1 MSAPAKVAF
10 VDRDGTLVEEP
21 PDQQVDRL
29 DKIRLMPGVI
39 PALLELQRAGFEL
52 VMVTNQD
59 GLGTPSMPEADF
71 RASHD
76 FLVELFESQ
85 GVHFSQ
91 VFICPHFATDGCE
104 CRKPKLGL
112 LTDWLASHPLDRA
125 ASVVIG
131 DRDTDL
137 EFARNLGIA
146 GVRVRRDGPPQE
158 SWAAVARSLTRPERR
173 AQVSRRTRETQ
184 VNVTVDLGQE
194 GPIEILSGLGFFD
207 HMLEQIARHGGFALQ
222 LSARGDLH
230 IDEHHTVEDCGLT
243 LGQALRQALGDKRG
257 IGRYG
262 FVLPM
267 DEAEAH
273 IALDLSGRPYFVF
286 EGRFSRERVGELPTE
301 LVPHFFRSLSESLG
315 AAIHISVHG
324 ENTHHMVEACF
335 KGVGR
340 ALRQAIRLEGN
351 ELPSSKGVL

>member
-1 MSAPAKVAF
+1 MSPLLKIAF

-21 PDQQVDRL
+21 PDEQVDRI
-29 DKIRLMPGVI
+29 DKIRLMPGVV
-39 PALLELQRAGFEL
+39 PALLELQRAGFDL

-59 GLGTPSMPEADF
+59 GLGTPSLPEADF
-71 RASHD
+71 RVAQD
-76 FLVELFESQ
+76 FLVELLSSQ
-85 GVHFSQ
+85 GVRFRE
-91 VFICPHFATDGCE
+91 VFICPHFARDGCE
-104 CRKPKLGL
+104 CRKPKLGM
-112 LTDWLASHPLDRA
+112 LTDWLARNALDRA
-125 ASVVIG
+125 ASVMIG

-137 EFARNLGIA
+137 EFARNLGVL
-146 GVRVRRDGPPQE
+146 GLRVRKAGTNAE
-158 SWAAVARSLTRPERR
+158 SWAAIAACLRRPARR
-173 AQVSRRTRETQ
+173 AQVSRRTRETD
-184 VNVTVDLGQE
+184 VNAIVDLDQE
-194 GPIEILSGLGFFD
+194 GPIEIRSGIGFFD

-243 LGQALRQALGDKRG
+243 LGQALRQGLGDKHG

-267 DEAEAH
+267 DEAQAR

-286 EGRFSRERVGELPTE
+286 EGQFNRERVGELPTE

-315 AAIHISVHG
+315 AAIHISVSG
-324 ENTHHMVEACF
+324 DNTHHMIEACF

-340 ALRQAIRLEGN
+340 ALRQAIRLEGT